1 MKEEVKRAE
10 AEGQRR
16 ERGGEESGGRR
27 TAPRKRR

>member
-16 ERGGEESGGRR
+16 ERGGEESRGRR
-27 TAPRKRR
+27 TAP